1 MKYSEIIHYDPI
13 ESVVQLREADL
24 EASAR
29 RLVETFVIS
38 DRMGEQLSELV
49 FRQLQFERP
58 ADNRGLMVVGN
69 YGTGKSHLMAVISA
83 VAERADLA
91 TALTHSAVADS
102 AERIAGRFF
111 VIRAEIN
118 STMPLRQFVMET
130 LQEHLADQGVHFQV
144 PPEDRIRNHKD
155 LFANMMAAF
164 TAQFPDKG
172 LLFVLDELLD
182 YLRSNKEQELMRNL
196 NFLRAVGEF
205 CKGSRFRF
213 IAGVQESLFDNPRFQ
228 FAADSLRRVKD
239 RFEQMRIAR
248 EDVAHVVAERLLKK
262 DARQRGLVRDHLTR
276 FAPLYGTMNEQMDE
290 FVRLFPVHPAYLDTF
305 ERVYVAEKRE
315 VLKTLSAAIRRL
327 LDDELPTDEPGLI
340 AYDSYWQ
347 NLKDNPSFRSVPEIR
362 DVIQKSDVL
371 EARIQQAFTRPHYRP
386 AALRI
391 IHALSVHRLTTSDI
405 FAPIGATA
413 EELRDDLCVLLPL
426 PERDAE
432 FLKTVVETVLREIVK
447 TVSGQFLSFNR
458 ENGQY
463 YLDLEKNIDFDSL
476 IGKRAESLSDSQ
488 LDQYYFDALRRVVL
502 EDPEAPPYVGGYRI
516 WEHELEWRERRAGR
530 SGYLF
535 FGAPNERSTAQPPR
549 DFYIYFIQP
558 FEAPYFKDERR
569 PDEVFF
575 RLEHFVEPASSRLTG
590 NGPQDAGPTFLDAL
604 KLYAGAR
611 ELWATASGSN
621 KKVYDD
627 KALGHLKTLTRWL
640 QDKLTTAYEV
650 TCQGKTRLLGA
661 LLQSNF
667 ARSPSRGGVR
677 DYVDV
682 AAAVSLSAH
691 FTDIAP
697 DYPIFS
703 TTITRAN
710 RAQATQDAMRW
721 IAGSVKSKLGTSV
734 LDALELLDGDRLRP
748 RESRY
753 ARHIMERLAAKGEGQ
768 VLNRS
773 ELVQDDGGI
782 EYWTRFRL
790 EPEFL
795 AVVLAGLVH
804 SGDLVLSITGKKI
817 DASGIHHFAKL
828 SIADLARFKHVGRP
842 KDLPLGALQELFDLL
857 GLPKGLVVNPAKRD
871 FAVTQ
876 LQSRVTELVNKVV
889 MALAQLGELVLWG
902 KNILSHQEM
911 ATWRRHLAGV
921 KSFLESLQAYNTAGK
936 LKSFRHDVPTIQAQR
951 PALALVRQVSELVEL
966 VQQLGPMTSYL
977 GKAEAVLEAG
987 HPWVDRMRERRAELM
1002 AKITSP
1008 KHRAD
1013 ASFQRT
1019 LGQALS
1025 ELKST
1030 YRDAYLES
1038 HGKVRLGATDDQRK
1052 ARLGQDPRLKQ
1063 LQHLSTVEMM
1073 PTQQLR
1079 DFENALFGLKTCFS
1093 LTKRDLETDPV
1104 CPHCAYRP
1112 VEEAV
1117 VERASSRH
1125 KVEPASSRLEW
1136 LDNRLDE
1143 LIHDWTTTLLGNLED
1158 PTVAANIDLLSD
1170 AKGKEAL
1177 RSFLDAR
1184 VLPDPVDAVFVKA
1197 LQEILSGL
1205 EKVLVR
1211 ESDLGAALA
1220 EGGVPCTLAE
1230 LRERFEDFVATL
1242 TKGKDATR
1250 VRVVLEK

>member
-1 MKYSEIIHYDPI
+1 MKYSDLIQFDPI
-13 ESVVQLREADL
+13 ESVVQLREADR

-38 DRMGEQLSELV
+38 DRMGEQLADLV
-49 FRQLQFERP
+49 FRQLQFDNP
-58 ADNRGLMVVGN
+58 ADNKGLLVVGN

-83 VAERADLA
+83 VAEHADLA
-91 TALTHSAVADS
+91 GALTNPAVADT
-102 AERIAGRFF
+102 AGQIAGRFF
-111 VIRAEIN
+111 VIRSEIN
-118 STMPLRQFVMET
+118 SSMPLRQFVMET
-130 LQEHLADQGVHFQV
+130 LQDQLAEQGVHFEV
-144 PPEDRIRNHKD
+144 PPEDQVRNHKD
-155 LFANMMAAF
+155 VFASMMAAF

-205 CKGSRFRF
+205 SKGSRFRF

-262 DARQRGLVRDHLTR
+262 DAKQQALVRDHLTK
-276 FAPLYGTMNEQMDE
+276 FAPLYGTMNERMEE

-327 LDDELPTDEPGLI
+327 LADTVPAEEPGLI

-362 DVIQKSDVL
+362 DVIEKSDVL
-371 EARIQQAFTRPHYRP
+371 EARIQQAFTRPQYRP

-463 YLDLEKNIDFDSL
+463 YLDLKKDIDFDSL
-476 IGKRAESLSDSQ
+476 IDKRAESLSDSQ
-488 LDQYYFDALRRVVL
+488 LDRYYFDALRRVVL
-502 EDPEAPPYVGGYRI
+502 EDPEAPPYVTGYRI
-516 WEHELEWRERRAGR
+516 WEHELEWRERKAGR

-558 FEAPYFKDERR
+558 FEAPYFKDERNA
-569 PDEVFF
+569 DEVFF
-575 RLEHFVEPASSRLTG
+575 RLAGRD
-590 NGPQDAGPTFLDAL
+590 DAFDSAL

-611 ELWATASGSN
+611 ELSATASGSN
-621 KKVYDD
+621 KKIYDD
-627 KALGHLKTLTRWL
+627 KALVHLRTLTSWL
-640 QDKLTTAYEV
+640 QEKLTTVYEV
-650 TCQGKTRLLGA
+650 TYQGKTRPLGE
-661 LLQSNF
+661 LLQTLF
-667 ARSPSRGGVR
+667 ARTPSRGGVR

-691 FTDIAP
+691 FTDTAP
-697 DYPIFS
+697 EYPIFS

-710 RAQATQDAMRW
+710 RAQATQDALRW

-734 LDALELLDGDRLRP
+734 LDALEMLDGDQLRP

-753 ARHIMERLAAKGEGQ
+753 AKHVIEQLGAKGEGQ

-773 ELVQDDGGI
+773 ELVHESAGI
-782 EYWTRFRL
+782 EYWARFRL

-795 AVVLAGLVH
+795 GVVLAGLVH

-817 DASGIHHFAKL
+817 DASGIDQFAKL
-828 SIADLARFKHVGRP
+828 SIADIAQFKHVDRP

-857 GLPKGLVVNPAKRD
+857 GVPKGLVVNPAKRD
-871 FAVTQ
+871 DAVTK
-876 LQSRVTELVNKVV
+876 LQAKVAELVNKVV
-889 MALAQLGELVLWG
+889 VTQAQVAELVLWG
-902 KNILSHQEM
+902 KAILSDQE
-911 ATWRRHLAGV
+911 TEEWRKKLGDLKR
-921 KSFLESLQAYNTAGK
+921 FLESLQAYNTAGK
-936 LKSFRHDVPTIQAQR
+936 LKSFPHSVATIQAQR
-951 PALALVRQVSELVEL
+951 PGLALVREVEELVEL
-966 VQQLGPMTSYL
+966 VQQVGPTTSYL
-977 GKAEAVLEAG
+977 SKAEAVLEAG

-1013 ASFQRT
+1013 AGFQRA

-1025 ELKST
+1025 ELKSA
-1030 YRDAYLES
+1030 YKDAYLAS
-1038 HGKVRLGATDDQRK
+1038 HGKMRLGATDDQRK
-1052 ARLGQDPRLKQ
+1052 ARLGQDARLKQ
-1063 LQHLSTVEMM
+1063 LQQLSTVEMM

-1079 DFENALFGLKTCFS
+1079 DFENTLFGLKTCFS
-1093 LTKRDLETDPV
+1093 LTKQELDNDPI
-1104 CPHCAYRP
+1104 CPHCSYRP
-1112 VEEAV
+1112 VEEP
-1117 VERASSRH
+1117 SSGAKAGDRIS
-1125 KVEPASSRLEW
+1125 E
-1136 LDNRLDE
+1136 LDTRLDD
-1143 LIHDWTTTLLGNLED
+1143 LIRDWTSTLLGNLED
-1158 PTVAANIDLLSD
+1158 PTVASNIDLLSNAD
-1170 AKGKEAL
+1170 GKAAVQ
-1177 RSFLDAR
+1177 SFLDAR
-1184 VLPDPVDAVFVKA
+1184 TLPDPIGAVFVKA
-1197 LQEILSGL
+1197 LQEVLSGL
-1205 EKVLVR
+1205 EKVVLTETELR
-1211 ESDLGAALA
+1211 TALTD
-1220 EGGVPCTLAE
+1220 GGVPCTVSE
-1230 LRERFEDFVATL
+1230 LKDRFDGFVADI
-1242 TKGKDATR
+1242 TKGKDASR
-1250 VRVVLEK
+1250 VRIVLEK